1 MPTRAVT
8 LSAMVAVTV
17 LDAPAL
23 RRWTELSAKALGDAR
38 TAIDA
43 INVFPVPDG
52 DTGTNL
58 YLTVVA
64 CAEAVAGLPEDADHA
79 RVWATLTETA
89 MRNARGNSGV
99 LWSQALRGLA
109 EVLRSERTD
118 ASALRDALRHA
129 AALARAAVQRPVE
142 GTLLTVLDAAA
153 AAAVGE
159 SPTELAHA
167 AADAA
172 WAALAATPGQLRELA
187 EGGVVDAGAAGL
199 CLLLDALAAVTSG
212 RAVRPLELPDRPYD
226 APGPAAAAP
235 VTQEFEVMYLLDSD
249 PGRVADLRAALDT
262 IGDSLMITG
271 GDGTWQVHV
280 HTGDAGGA
288 VELGTRAGHAYRFR
302 VSCLRDHAATGRV
315 VLALPP
321 GPALAG
327 LFAYPDVA
335 VPSGPLDTA
344 LRAYP
349 GARVAVVP
357 GSPESCARART
368 VLATTTAE
376 LIPADT
382 AVRQLAALAVH
393 DPDRPFPA
401 DVAAMTEA
409 ARAVRA
415 GRVTAADGIFQAS
428 GDGVPAFTGSDMA
441 VLGTAL
447 ADRLVAYGGELVTIV
462 AREATAGERVRD
474 AVRTGHPATEV
485 VVYIEPALAPALEI
499 GVE

>member
-38 TAIDA
+38 TTIDA

-172 WAALAATPGQLRELA
+172 WSALAATPGQLRELA

-199 CLLLDALAAVTSG
+199 CVLLDALAAVTSG
-212 RAVRPLELPDRPYD
+212 RAVRPLELPERSYD
-226 APGPAAAAP
+226 VPGSVAAP

-249 PGRVADLRAALDT
+249 PDRVTDLRAALDA

-315 VLALPP
+315 VLVLPP
-321 GPALAG
+321 GPSLAG
-327 LFAYPDVA
+327 LFTYPDV
-335 VPSGPLDTA
+335 VIPPEPLDA
-344 LRAYP
+344 AVRAHA
-349 GARVAVVP
+349 GACVAVVP

-368 VLATTTAE
+368 VLAATTAD
-376 LIPADT
+376 LVPADT

-393 DPDRPFPA
+393 DPGRPFPA

-415 GRVTAADGIFQAS
+415 GRVTAGDGTFHAS
-428 GDGVPAFTGSDMA
+428 GDGVPAFPGPDPA
-441 VLGTAL
+441 ALGAAL
-447 ADRLVAYGGELVTIV
+447 ADRLLESGGELVTIV
-462 AREATAGERVRD
+462 AREAAVGDRVRD
-474 AVRTGHPATEV
+474 AVRTGHPDTEV
-485 VVYIEPALAPALEI
+485 VVYTEPALAPVLEI
-499 GVE
+499 GAE